1 MAEVLPDSGDA
12 PTLDDDPEATAGT
25 DDSRGLT
32 PQLLYGGAALWALA
46 MLASMT
52 VYEWRQNGLNSF
64 HLGLLGLIFTAGGGI
79 GWLTAVP
86 IARWLTL
93 TRTEETRLAAYLL
106 GLMLS
111 TVSFTAFLFSMHYR
125 IFYSRW
131 HDPFGSI
138 GWAYAFIETG
148 AVAVY
153 QFMVL
158 GVPHYLPI
166 AFPALLVAGARLA
179 KTVR

>member
-1 MAEVLPDSGDA
+1 MAELLPDIGDTA
-12 PTLDDDPEATAGT
+12 TPTGEPGKTAGAK
-25 DDSRGLT
+25 DRRGLT
-32 PQLLYGGAALWALA
+32 PQRLYGGAALWALA
-46 MLASMT
+46 MLASMA

-64 HLGLLGLIFTAGGGI
+64 HLGLLALIFTAGGGI

-86 IARWLTL
+86 IARRLTL
-93 TRTEETRLAAYLL
+93 NRPEETRFAAYML

-131 HDPFGSI
+131 HDTFGSI
-138 GWAYAFIETG
+138 GWAYAFAETG
-148 AVAVY
+148 VVAVY

-158 GVPHYLPI
+158 GVPHYLPV
-166 AFPALLVAGARLA
+166 AFPVLLPTSVWLA